1 MVLYL
6 RIYLK
11 HCLQHDLLLAKL
23 NAYGF
28 DYKSLKLISSFLSNR
43 KYRTKINSSFSEW
56 KHLLIGTPQVSVF
69 GPLLFNIYMCDL
81 FLFMSESNVAN
92 YADDKTLYAC
102 EKKLYDVKIR
112 FESESLIL
120 FEWFHDNYL
129 KANSGKSHVMLTT
142 DNKLK
147 INVKGSPISN
157 EKIVKLLGV
166 TVDNKLSFESH
177 LNLVCKKVSQ
187 KLHALAR
194 VSKFISKKKLRV
206 IMKAFIMSQF
216 SYCPLVWMCH
226 SRTLNNKINKLHERA
241 LRLVFNDRQSTFE
254 ELIDKSVISYYPPQ
268 KLASA

>member
-1 MVLYL
+1 
-6 RIYLK
+6 
-11 HCLQHDLLLAKL
+11 
-23 NAYGF
+23 
-28 DYKSLKLISSFLSNR
+28 
-43 KYRTKINSSFSEW
+43 
-56 KHLLIGTPQVSVF
+56 
-69 GPLLFNIYMCDL
+69 MCDL
-81 FLFMSESNVAN
+81 FLFMSKSNVAN

-147 INVKGSPISN
+147 INVKESPISN

-194 VSKFISKKKLRV
+194 VSKFISKKKLKV
-206 IMKAFIMSQF
+206 VMKAFIMLQF

-226 SRTLNNKINKLHERA
+226 RGTLNIKINKLHERT
-241 LRLVFNDRQSTFE
+241 L
-254 ELIDKSVISYYPPQ
+254 
-268 KLASA
+268 